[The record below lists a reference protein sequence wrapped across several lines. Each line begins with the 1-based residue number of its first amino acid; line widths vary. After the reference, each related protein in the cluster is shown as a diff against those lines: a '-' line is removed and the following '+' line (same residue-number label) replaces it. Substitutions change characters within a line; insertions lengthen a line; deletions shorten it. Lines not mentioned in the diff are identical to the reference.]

1 MLDAKEIAAAIAQLE
16 YLESSY
22 SNYAKLA
29 DLYIIRDKMEGTER
43 PLAYEQSYSAAP
55 AVAAAG
61 VSVTGDSDFLRAVS
75 GKDQQSAW
83 DVMDELMDSLKVVN
97 ARLYDST
104 LRKIERL

>member
-16 YLESSY
+16 YLDSSY
-22 SNYAKLA
+22 PNYAKLA
-29 DLYIIRDKMEGTER
+29 DLYIIRDKMEGREK
-43 PLAYEQSYSAAP
+43 PLAYERSYSAAP
-55 AVAAAG
+55 AAVAEK
-61 VSVTGDSDFLRAVS
+61 VTGDSDFLRAIS